1 MTGSSSSTPK
11 SCAGNKFYAVAI
23 GHVPG
28 VYTDYASVQA
38 QVRNCAGAK
47 QQSFATRGEAQAF
60 VNEFRRDPSVPI
72 SLRGDLSEV
81 SSLTASK
88 ESKASEAAPPKKQK
102 KNDAAAPALTNSDIK
117 YEPGM
122 GPLPDDA
129 EDGFDPT
136 LKLDLESGNIRVK
149 TEAELSRTKLQP
161 TGDFTGV
168 INVYTDGSAL
178 GNGKIGAVGGVG
190 VYFGPNDSRL
200 VILQLLLAQL
210 ITCAGT
216 SLSLY
221 AEADRQINA
230 PN

>member
-1 MTGSSSSTPK
+1 MRGSSSSTPK
-11 SCAGNKFYAVAI
+11 PSAGNKFYAVAI

-47 QQSFATRGEAQAF
+47 QQSFATREEAQAF

-81 SSLTASK
+81 SSLAASK
-88 ESKASEAAPPKKQK
+88 ESKASEAPPKKQK
-102 KNDAAAPALTNSDIK
+102 KNDAAVPALTNGDVK

-122 GPLPDDA
+122 GPLPEDA

-161 TGDFTGV
+161 TGYFTGV

-178 GNGKIGAVGGVG
+178 GNGKVGAVGGVG

-200 VILQLLLAQL
+200 VALRLLLAQL
-210 ITCAGT
+210 TTCVGM

-221 AEADRQINA
+221 AEADRQTSV